1 MDQKPQKPRV
11 TPFELSI
18 TVLEVGGLYGSLN
31 GVVKVEVAVEDDIIG
46 LTSGRSTH
54 PSIPGTLSGSL
65 TMIQSSD
72 VTKSTRLFWTN
83 HNLFSIPLTSLE
95 NHNISFTLFFETDRA
110 VPVVI
115 GRAKTDSNLGS
126 LLWSQVN
133 RKFDMGLPVTL
144 ETQNVSSPSQFS
156 TPYVV
161 VQLQLLE
168 RALFHLSINPDIPSS
183 SLLTSPR
190 LSIFS
195 PPISYPINQERLDP
209 LEYLID
215 EFTSALQESALFS
228 ADARDLATY
237 SISKVNIFLEDR
249 DHRAP
254 LLLLSPSHRQDIC
267 ADYQTL
273 TDLRS
278 LREIDHRIYPI
289 PLIPNEPREVFVT
302 GDRSLHSSLPLPRQI
317 LHLHSLQSSV
327 PYLSLGRKGTHDLH
341 QFSFSQPSNL
351 MKFLKAVSKA
361 QSSDLHSS
369 DEFPVQYHGH
379 GFGQA
384 AVPCL
389 LRFEMVDG
397 QESICC
403 TGTQDPS
410 VSVSIS
416 IFEIDHLA
424 SSLCPPLSFPVVL
437 DLEISNFLNDDI
449 RSGGMALFTIL
460 TASGQ
465 YETAHFSCDSN
476 LRRSERLRIF
486 CGFEDLANGS
496 AMIGIHL
503 QESPTKD
510 IQTLGEAIVHLS
522 TMVQLRRDSD
532 PPSFLSHTPNP
543 LRIQLQPPRYAL
555 MSFFFTDLPH
565 FQ

>member
-1 MDQKPQKPRV
+1 MDQKQQSPRV

-54 PSIPGTLSGSL
+54 PSVPGTLSGSL
-65 TMIQSSD
+65 TLIQSSD
-72 VTKSTRLFWTN
+72 VTKSSRLFWTN

-144 ETQNVSSPSQFS
+144 ETQNLSFPSQFS
-156 TPYVV
+156 TPYIV

-183 SLLTSPR
+183 SLVTPPR

-195 PPISYPINQERLDP
+195 TPISYSVNRERLEP

-215 EFTSALQESALFS
+215 ELTSALQESALF
-228 ADARDLATY
+228 AMDARELATY
-237 SISKVNIFLEDR
+237 SISKVNIFLED
-249 DHRAP
+249 RAP

-267 ADYQTL
+267 ADYQIL

-289 PLIPNEPREVFVT
+289 PHISNEPREVFVT
-302 GDRSLHSSLPLPRQI
+302 GNRSLHSSLPLPRQI
-317 LHLHSLQSSV
+317 LHLHSLQSPV
-327 PYLSLGRKGTHDLH
+327 PYLSLRRKGTHDSH
-341 QFSFSQPSNL
+341 QFSFSQPSDL

-369 DEFPVQYHGH
+369 DEFPVQYHDH

-389 LRFEMVDG
+389 MRFEMVDG
-397 QESICC
+397 QESICWR
-403 TGTQDPS
+403 GTQDPS
-410 VSVSIS
+410 VSISIS
-416 IFEIDHLA
+416 IFEIEHLA
-424 SSLCPPLSFPVVL
+424 SSLCPPLSFPVVV

-476 LRRSERLRIF
+476 MRRSERLRIF

-510 IQTLGEAIVHLS
+510 IQTLGEAVVNLS
-522 TMVQLRRDSD
+522 TMVQLRRDTD
-532 PPSFLSHTPNP
+532 PPSFLSLIPNP

-555 MSFFFTDLPH
+555 MSLLFLDRPYS
-565 FQ
+565 Q